1 MSASGYKQTFG
12 EVCQRVRFTPKSGHS
27 EAQERV
33 GLKKRTLDV
42 RLTPKSG
49 RIWVTEF
56 MPAYDP
62 TRTSRL
68 LAERVDSGNIFNL
81 LGQRMK
87 SGGLGVDYFGII
99 WA

>member
-1 MSASGYKQTFG
+1 MLAFSGLFGACVGRPLYPRKQTL
-12 EVCQRVRFTPKSGHS
+12 
-27 EAQERV
+27 ERV
-33 GLKKRTLDV
+33 SLNV

>member
-1 MSASGYKQTFG
+1 M
-12 EVCQRVRFTPKSGHS
+12 RFPRRKTPESRHQK
-27 EAQERV
+27 
-33 GLKKRTLDV
+33 LDV
-42 RLTPKSG
+42 CFSAKNVCLTLNSRRKRGAGFSSAPN
-49 RIWVTEF
+49 
-56 MPAYDP
+56 P

-68 LAERVDSGNIFNL
+68 LAKRVDSGNIFNL

>member
-1 MSASGYKQTFG
+1 MIPGQASAN
-12 EVCQRVRFTPKSGHS
+12 
-27 EAQERV
+27 
-33 GLKKRTLDV
+33 V
-42 RLTPKSG
+42 RLAPNSG

>member
-1 MSASGYKQTFG
+1 MSASGYKRTYSGQLAN
-12 EVCQRVRFTPKSGHS
+12 VCFTPES
-27 EAQERV
+27 ERK
-33 GLKKRTLDV
+33 L
-42 RLTPKSG
+42 
-49 RIWVTEF
+49 VTEF

-68 LAERVDSGNIFNL
+68 PAERVDSGNIFNL
-81 LGQRMK
+81 LGQHMK